1 MTGRVIPFP
10 SRAPEPPE
18 PDNER
23 GFEELTRVG
32 DQAEALVVRG
42 LLEAHGIEVLLRSQV
57 APSVYPFSV
66 GEQGAVQVLVRREAL
81 ADEPPPPRPG
91 HPGPVLS
98 LATAGPRRQH
108 SVLGALGLLAG
119 TVRWLS
125 LRGIFPERPAGILWP
140 LLVTALGLFLTFC
153 YREIT

>member
-1 MTGRVIPFP
+1 MAGRVIPFP

-18 PDNER
+18 PENER

-42 LLEAHGIEVLLRSQV
+42 LLEANGIEVLLRSHV

-81 ADEPPPPRPG
+81 GASRLLLARIS
-91 HPGPVLS
+91 PGPS
-98 LATAGPRRQH
+98 
-108 SVLGALGLLAG
+108 
-119 TVRWLS
+119 
-125 LRGIFPERPAGILWP
+125 FP
-140 LLVTALGLFLTFC
+140 
-153 YREIT
+153 